1 MALDFKLSKF
11 FIKGSIKNFLLI
23 LFASLVT
30 SYFHL
35 VESEISH
42 IVHVFH
48 YYFFFLIV
56 IYSAYSFGFLGGVLC
71 SLFLSVGYVAKFA
84 GHLGHDF
91 QYLIEAALILTV
103 GIFTGFSS
111 QKLYLEKA
119 KFMDVSLELSKTL
132 DVVKKRSEELLLLER
147 EVARTDRLRMLGQ
160 LIAGVAHEIRNP
172 LAAIKS
178 GVLMLKKGKQSE
190 EILNIITK
198 EIDRLN
204 DIIERFLQY
213 AKVSK
218 GRNDNIDISSFLE
231 ELVEMAKLYLKEKDG
246 IVFSTSFNTDKDY
259 FIKGD
264 VNHLKQAF
272 LNIILNAFDAVAD
285 LNGEGKV
292 SLSAECSEG
301 YVNFTIKDNGK
312 GITKDVL
319 DKIFDPFF
327 TTKNT
332 GTGLGLSI
340 AAKIIEEH
348 DGTISVKT
356 GLETEFIITLKA
368 YKDEDIAH

>member
-1 MALDFKLSKF
+1 MALDSKLF

-23 LFASLVT
+23 LFASSVT
-30 SYFHL
+30 LYFHL

-56 IYSAYSFGFLGGVLC
+56 IYSAHSFGFLGGVLC
-71 SLFLSVGYVAKFA
+71 SLFLSVSYSFKFA

-91 QYLIEAALILTV
+91 QYLIEAALMVTV
-103 GIFTGFSS
+103 GVFTGFFS
-111 QKLYLEKA
+111 QKLYLEKE
-119 KFMDVSLELSKTL
+119 KFMGVSHELSETL
-132 DVVKKRSEELLLLER
+132 DVVRKRSEELLLLER
-147 EVARTDRLRMLGQ
+147 EVARIDRLRMLGQ

-204 DIIERFLQY
+204 DIVERFLQY

-218 GRNDNIDISSFLE
+218 GRNDNINITSFLE
-231 ELVEMAKLYLKEKDG
+231 EVVEMAKLYLKEKSD
-246 IVFSTSFNTDKDY
+246 ILFSTSFHIEKDY

-264 VNHLKQAF
+264 VNYLKQAF
-272 LNIILNAFDAVAD
+272 LNIILNAFDAVSD
-285 LNGEGKV
+285 LDSEGKV

-301 YVNFTIKDNGK
+301 NVNFTIKDNGK
-312 GITKDVL
+312 GIPEEVL

-348 DGTISVKT
+348 EGKISVKT

-368 YKDEDIAH
+368 YKNEDIAH